1 MSLSKSKISNWI
13 EQRFADDYFR
23 FDLICSEVTVLS
35 YEQDGSS
42 LRVDY
47 KFWDDGH
54 SISDNQQ
61 NFLFNIKLADEYGVN
76 FPAQMQLVH
85 FIDKFYWQSAL
96 ECEELSVEPFQS
108 DNELTDV
115 DYYDWGDPLLDKWI
129 KIYIDKID
137 KESMADMLIE
147 QYDAKNGLPTFIPNI
162 LVPYFQEM
170 VTARIS
176 DEQ

>member
-13 EQRFADDYFR
+13 EQQFADDYFR

-61 NFLFNIKLADEYGVN
+61 NFLFNIKLADEYLHTAGCDTSREN
-76 FPAQMQLVH
+76 EFSQMVEGYDVYVEERKKLDSLITK
-85 FIDKFYWQSAL
+85 FIKFAL
-96 ECEELSVEPFQS
+96 NIREE
-108 DNELTDV
+108 NK
-115 DYYDWGDPLLDKWI
+115 Y
-129 KIYIDKID
+129 
-137 KESMADMLIE
+137 
-147 QYDAKNGLPTFIPNI
+147 
-162 LVPYFQEM
+162 
-170 VTARIS
+170 
-176 DEQ
+176 